1 MRYEVFFLLQQYQQK
16 YPDRFHILKSQDLKD
31 KYIELKTED
40 VNVEISDS
48 DFIRHGTF
56 SD

>member
-31 KYIELKTED
+31 KYISNFAKKL
-40 VNVEISDS
+40 
-48 DFIRHGTF
+48 H
-56 SD
+56 